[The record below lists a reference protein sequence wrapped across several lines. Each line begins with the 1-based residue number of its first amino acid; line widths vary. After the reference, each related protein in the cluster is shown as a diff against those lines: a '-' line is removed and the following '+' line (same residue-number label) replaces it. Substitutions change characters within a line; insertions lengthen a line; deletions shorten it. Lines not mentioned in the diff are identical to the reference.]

1 MWRCPGCMQ
10 LCQRAGH
17 EQNLLRAAGNVPAWL
32 PWWSLTPGSSPSLHP
47 HPCSPLCADGRCTR
61 TTGLSSKDHVNIQN
75 ILPVPEAQRSPSR
88 HRAPCRAAQ
97 PGTGT
102 TCSIN
107 AAHVQQIRIKSGLL
121 KAPSQLHPILSLIY
135 LPRVMLSAQD
145 SHPDSYPS
153 RGNIANANSCFL
165 LLRSGAVT
173 EQPHTRDV
181 KP

>member
-1 MWRCPGCMQ
+1 MQ
-10 LCQRAGH
+10 KKHWAEQQGSHEYPCWGNNQGTSRFRLGQCLCQRHRRAPA
-17 EQNLLRAAGNVPAWL
+17 EQGLPA
-32 PWWSLTPGSSPSLHP
+32 
-47 HPCSPLCADGRCTR
+47 
-61 TTGLSSKDHVNIQN
+61 GLSG
-75 ILPVPEAQRSPSR
+75 LAWTPR
-88 HRAPCRAAQ
+88 
-97 PGTGT
+97 GF
-102 TCSIN
+102 IN
-107 AAHVQQIRIKSGLL
+107 AAHVKQTGIKSGLL

-165 LLRSGAVT
+165 LTRSRAVS